1 MGRQVENL
9 QINFFLNQ
17 EKNHKNYQQKF
28 WKSIAS
34 VFPGKK
40 ESQTQIWLK
49 DTQGDVEILHIPNYM
64 NAFFTEI
71 GPKLARDHTERWDYY
86 GETVINDIPPFH
98 LGNRSWCGH
107 PKLYLMPG

>member
-9 QINFFLNQ
+9 QINFLKKSGKKSQ
-17 EKNHKNYQQKF
+17 KLPERILEKH
-28 WKSIAS
+28 SIS
-34 VFPGKK
+34 VSWEK

-49 DTQGDVEILHIPNYM
+49 DTQGEGKKSNIPNYM

-107 PKLYLMPG
+107 PNWDLMPG